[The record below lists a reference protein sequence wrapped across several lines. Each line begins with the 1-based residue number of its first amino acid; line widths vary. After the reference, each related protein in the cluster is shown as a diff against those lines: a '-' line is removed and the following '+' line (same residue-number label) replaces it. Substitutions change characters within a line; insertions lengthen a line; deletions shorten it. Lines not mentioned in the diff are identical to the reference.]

1 MVSKQITKCTRK
13 KLIWCSEHSFKI
25 VIWGAKTHLKALT
38 EEKLLEKKTDKNLP
52 VRYSEQSS
60 NSKKQILGKKKCLW
74 NRNIIAKYYFK
85 DDDINISLWDHI

>member
-38 EEKLLEKKTDKNLP
+38 EEKLLEKNPDKNLP
-52 VRYSEQSS
+52 VRYLVFWAEF
-60 NSKKQILGKKKCLW
+60 KIEKT
-74 NRNIIAKYYFK
+74 NIGEIYFYETE
-85 DDDINISLWDHI
+85 I